1 MKTLLEMFNIQGD
14 RNNSQYVKYL
24 DCNVFGEVR
33 DISDNEKDS
42 HCSARFFFYLNPC
55 VNINFI
61 TEP

>member
-1 MKTLLEMFNIQGD
+1 MFFMKTLLEMFNIQGD

-42 HCSARFFFYLNPC
+42 HSVHGSSF
-55 VNINFI
+55 
-61 TEP
+61 T